1 MATHTDCTAKKI
13 KKCCEQIAYR
23 ERRGRTITWA
33 VKVVLF
39 LIYGEIY
46 CERQLVA
53 AAETDRE
60 TKNATH
66 EEQDQP
72 VCALPLDVWASSDT
86 RGRSVATASCPVPLE
101 LRNNGELL

>member
-1 MATHTDCTAKKI
+1 M
-13 KKCCEQIAYR
+13 
-23 ERRGRTITWA
+23 WP

-46 CERQLVA
+46 CEQQLVA
-53 AAETDRE
+53 TAETHRE
-60 TKNATH
+60 TKNAMH
-66 EEQDQP
+66 EEQVSVLWQDQP

-86 RGRSVATASCPVPLE
+86 RGRSVARASCPVPLE